1 MAGAQRSNR
10 ALRRVELGRFLR
22 SRRER
27 ITPDQVGIPNGGR
40 RRTPGLRREEVALL
54 AGVGASWYTWLEQA
68 RDVQASAAV
77 LDAVARA
84 LRLDAGERR
93 HLFTLAGTA
102 DPATPDPT
110 DPAGVPPEVRDLLH
124 QLEPFPAN
132 VQNERCDLLAYNTTY
147 RLLVSDL
154 DTLPV
159 EDRNVAWL
167 TFTHPAWRRA
177 LVDWPVTAD
186 RVVAQFRAAYAGHL
200 TDPAWRRLLD
210 RLRRASPEFAER
222 WERHE
227 IAHRESRQKTYLH
240 PELGLLRFSHMQ
252 LGFGAARLT
261 TFVPADPATRAALDE
276 LMPSPAHPSRVR

>member
-27 ITPDQVGIPNGGR
+27 ITPEQVGIPNGGR

-84 LRLDAGERR
+84 LRLDPGERR
-93 HLFTLAGTA
+93 HLFTLAGA
-102 DPATPDPT
+102 VDPAA
-110 DPAGVPPEVRDLLH
+110 PAAPAPAAVPSEVRELLA

-132 VQNERCDLLAYNTTY
+132 VQNERCDLFAYNTTY
-147 RLLVSDL
+147 RLLVTDL

-177 LVDWPVTAD
+177 LVDWPATAD
-186 RVVAQFRAAYAGHL
+186 RVVAQFRAAHAGHL

-227 IAHRESRQKTYLH
+227 IAHRESRRKAYLH
-240 PELGLLRFSHMQ
+240 PELGLLRFSHTQ
-252 LGFGAARLT
+252 LWLGGTGGTRLT

-276 LMPSPAHPSRVR
+276 LHAFS